1 MAAEEMQEE
10 NVSSFSGQEAEE
22 VNGSNTHSDLQAE
35 EEEIKKMKTWLFRES
50 IRIQNEKSELE
61 AMKEKLI
68 EDRTTFRN
76 EMNILNN
83 RMTVE
88 HKRLKEETLFLEKK
102 MQILKDG
109 FKKLEIDR
117 QEIESEYRLLEAK
130 KSQAR
135 QEYFSLPD
143 GDRVADVLFR
153 SASDN
158 GHSLQKRYR
167 DLLKIFHP
175 DNNDGDAELV
185 QWINQEY
192 AKRKDHN

>member
-1 MAAEEMQEE
+1 MADMA
-10 NVSSFSGQEAEE
+10 SD
-22 VNGSNTHSDLQAE
+22 DLQE
-35 EEEIKKMKTWLFRES
+35 NKNIHDPESSDEEIKRIKTWLFREN
-50 IRIQNEKSELE
+50 IRLQNEQAELE

-88 HKRLKEETLFLEKK
+88 HKRLKEETMFLEKK

-109 FKKLEIDR
+109 FKKLEMDR
-117 QEIESEYRLLEAK
+117 RNIEKEYRLLEDK
-130 KSQAR
+130 KNQA
-135 QEYFSLPD
+135 QEEYLGLPD
-143 GDRVADVLFR
+143 GERVADVLFR
-153 SASDN
+153 SAKDN

-167 DLLKIFHP
+167 ELLKIFHP
-175 DNNDGDAELV
+175 DNNEGDAELV

-192 AKRKDHN
+192 TKRKKDN